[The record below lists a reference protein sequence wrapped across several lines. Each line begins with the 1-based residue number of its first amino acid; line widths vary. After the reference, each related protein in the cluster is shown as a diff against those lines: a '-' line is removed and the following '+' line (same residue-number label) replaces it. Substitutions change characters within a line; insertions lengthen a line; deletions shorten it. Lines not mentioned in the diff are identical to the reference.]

1 MSVAFPS
8 LEEILAKHLPEDKL
22 DKVMRILYGRP
33 AQRLE
38 VTEDMREM
46 SRVKDFDLQKWSISA
61 LPEKEPRP
69 PRKVSIAL
77 VQNQVVLPTEAPIL
91 EQVLR
96 RSRITSTDLI
106 TLKIY
111 IVLSQLDCDLYSI
124 PEVRMR
130 KETEIGLH
138 TGHFLSQTVKFCL
151 KHALYTLK
159 DMHL

>member
-1 MSVAFPS
+1 MSFAFPS
-8 LEEILAKHLPEDKL
+8 LEEILTEHLPEDKL

-38 VTEDMREM
+38 VTKDMREM
-46 SRVKDFDLQKWSISA
+46 GRVKDFDLQKWSISA

-77 VQNQVVLPTEAPIL
+77 VQKKVVLPTEAPIL

-130 KETEIGLH
+130 KETEIGLN
-138 TGHFLSQTVKFCL
+138 C
-151 KHALYTLK
+151 TL
-159 DMHL
+159 

>member
-1 MSVAFPS
+1 MTFAFPS
-8 LEEILAKHLPEDKL
+8 LEEILTEHLPEDKL

-61 LPEKEPRP
+61 LPEEEPRP

-77 VQNQVVLPTEAPIL
+77 VQNKVVLPTEAPIL

-106 TLKIY
+106 TFENLNR
-111 IVLSQLDCDLYSI
+111 VE
-124 PEVRMR
+124 P
-130 KETEIGLH
+130 
-138 TGHFLSQTVKFCL
+138 
-151 KHALYTLK
+151 A
-159 DMHL
+159 

>member
-1 MSVAFPS
+1 MSFAFPS
-8 LEEILAKHLPEDKL
+8 LEEILAEHLPEDKL

-46 SRVKDFDLQKWSISA
+46 GRVKDFDLQKWSISA

-77 VQNQVVLPTEAPIL
+77 VQNRVVLPTEAPIL
-91 EQVLR
+91 EQVLW

-106 TLKIY
+106 TFENLNRVEPAWLWFIFYSWGTNEKRDWDR
-111 IVLSQLDCDLYSI
+111 SKLY
-124 PEVRMR
+124 PFMNGCLVCLE
-130 KETEIGLH
+130 ELWNNTH
-138 TGHFLSQTVKFCL
+138 TSDNQ
-151 KHALYTLK
+151 
-159 DMHL
+159 

>member
-1 MSVAFPS
+1 MSFAFPS
-8 LEEILAKHLPEDKL
+8 LEEILAEHLPEDKL

-46 SRVKDFDLQKWSISA
+46 GRVKDFDLQKWWISA

-77 VQNQVVLPTEAPIL
+77 VQNKVVLPTEAPIL

-96 RSRITSTDLI
+96 RSSIT
-106 TLKIY
+106 
-111 IVLSQLDCDLYSI
+111 
-124 PEVRMR
+124 
-130 KETEIGLH
+130 
-138 TGHFLSQTVKFCL
+138 
-151 KHALYTLK
+151 
-159 DMHL
+159 